1 MPTDPNDPLSNQKI
15 KDRYHGVNDPVA
27 EKLLSSAQDLPTLS
41 PPDDKTV
48 TSLYIGGIDE
58 SFNQSDLRYV
68 TLLVT
73 WCSRQCNTCTQ
84 HLAVR

>member
-27 EKLLSSAQDLPTLS
+27 EKLLSSAKDLPTLS

-58 SFNQSDLRYV
+58 SFNQSDLRYSYV
-68 TLLVT
+68 VLL
-73 WCSRQCNTCTQ
+73 CNRLVRNICAL
-84 HLAVR
+84 HLRI

>member
-1 MPTDPNDPLSNQKI
+1 MPTDLNDPLSNQ
-15 KDRYHGVNDPVA
+15 DRYHGVNDPVA

-58 SFNQSDLRYV
+58 SFNQLDLRYV
-68 TLLVT
+68 TILVT
-73 WCSRQCNTCTQ
+73 WCSRQCSTCTQ
-84 HLAVR
+84 HLAVQ

>member
-1 MPTDPNDPLSNQKI
+1 MPTDPNDPLFNQKI

-48 TSLYIGGIDE
+48 TSLYIGEIDE
-58 SFNQSDLRYV
+58 SFNQSDFRYV
-68 TLLVT
+68 TIIIIIVT
-73 WCSRQCNTCTQ
+73 LCSRY
-84 HLAVR
+84 VM